1 MWPSHDPLTEEE
13 REEDPKIQGG
23 EQQKEREET
32 WLLIMDRRDHCRER
46 EIENDDGDL
55 LTAQFS

>member
-13 REEDPKIQGG
+13 REDPKIQGG

-46 EIENDDGDL
+46 DRK
-55 LTAQFS
+55 

>member
-46 EIENDDGDL
+46 DRK
-55 LTAQFS
+55 